1 MGKNFELL
9 GRKSQGEILR
19 TYVSVKRVA
28 LESPRTMPPVSFSA
42 GVLRQH
48 RPLCYLARVSGRRH
62 FKCNRDLDEAAV
74 AADAAACPIQAASE
88 IREIPRLGND
98 RSRVTM
104 SRVPNKPIWLN
115 R

>member
-28 LESPRTMPPVSFSA
+28 LDSPRTMPTVSFSA

-62 FKCNRDLDEAAV
+62 FKCNRDFT
-74 AADAAACPIQAASE
+74 PRIRSE
-88 IREIPRLGND
+88 SLIPQSVGAF
-98 RSRVTM
+98 SA
-104 SRVPNKPIWLN
+104 KLN
-115 R
+115 RTLWPGLQMQMREPIR

>member
-1 MGKNFELL
+1 MILTGWAILNSCNGTVTWTSCSSELL
-9 GRKSQGEILR
+9 QLFRSSSCEI
-19 TYVSVKRVA
+19 RV
-28 LESPRTMPPVSFSA
+28 V
-42 GVLRQH
+42 
-48 RPLCYLARVSGRRH
+48 CRVSRLLELRSIDREGG
-62 FKCNRDLDEAAV
+62 CNGDLDEAAV